1 MTRLLCASVLRN
13 DLGPAL
19 TVLQLCSAGIRT
31 TNIASCL
38 NASRDEH
45 MIAISAALG
54 LAVLDRWLSL
64 EIEMA
69 RVLALPSSMRSVI
82 EPAGANILTKP

>member
-1 MTRLLCASVLRN
+1 
-13 DLGPAL
+13 
-19 TVLQLCSAGIRT
+19 
-31 TNIASCL
+31 
-38 NASRDEH
+38 